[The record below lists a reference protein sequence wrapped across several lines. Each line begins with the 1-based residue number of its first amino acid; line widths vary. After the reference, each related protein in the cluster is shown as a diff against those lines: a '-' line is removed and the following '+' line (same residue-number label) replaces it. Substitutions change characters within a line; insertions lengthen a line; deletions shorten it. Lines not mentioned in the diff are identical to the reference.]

1 MLEPPT
7 EEGAVMHR
15 TDRPIGRGYV
25 LAVAALLLSA
35 CGSSGTNSSATT
47 PRTGSPTTS
56 AAGTTTPSAS
66 AFATAASFPI
76 PNGTY
81 DATATR
87 QEALAK
93 GFSSKEIDHYYG
105 SDGKLPV
112 SIVLDDGTFQM
123 FVTGDDGVKEL
134 GAKGTYTATRTRWV
148 AMAGAEAVA
157 GDVYTYRWSFDGNV
171 LSLKLLPR
179 LTQDSLGPA
188 DLRGVQLVT
197 DHDYVKTA

>member
-1 MLEPPT
+1 
-7 EEGAVMHR
+7 MHR
-15 TDRPIGRGYV
+15 TDRRIGLGFV
-25 LAVAALLLSA
+25 LVVATLMLA
-35 CGSSGTNSSATT
+35 CGSSGTNSSATAPSSGSRTT
-47 PRTGSPTTS
+47 PV
-56 AAGTTTPSAS
+56 AGTTTLSTSAS
-66 AFATAASFPI
+66 AAAASFPI

-87 QEALAK
+87 SEALAK
-93 GFSSKEIDHYYG
+93 GFSNEEIDHYYG

-112 SIVLDDGTFQM
+112 TIVLDDGTFQM

-148 AMAGAEAVA
+148 AIAGAEAVA

-179 LTQDSLGPA
+179 LTHDSLGPA